1 MSTDA
6 EIKLNNGCT
15 PKNALFCCHSPVCL
29 NSSPKIL
36 PIDGQDYNRSVA
48 DVVPV
53 RIPDLTKIGMLDVNQ
68 LSKHSEP
75 EPAIP
80 NNDHKSVPAATMA
93 VPQQETRL
101 GVVLRRTSPQKK
113 SIVVKKSDPMMG
125 VVLRKVEKQSLLPP
139 KLRITERSPPPKKL
153 PAKPKKTLPAPPPEP
168 MKPEVIPVPPP
179 KPPKPINLLKNRPPP
194 EIYKIEGDKIIIIKR
209 IPRAQPPPGTDA
221 TKTTTA
227 DAKGSHRHH
236 KGHHGKNRHPKGPI
250 KTIQIQVTSYLC
262 AGKVLYVTLDSISNS
277 YVMCFPIAHS
287 FIVAN
292 YLTNNTFFFFY
303 YYLFLYTTCLLW
315 HAFKPVLSL

>member
-6 EIKLNNGCT
+6 EIKFNNGCT

-48 DVVPV
+48 DIVPV
-53 RIPDLTKIGMLDVNQ
+53 KIPDLTKISMLDVNQ
-68 LSKHSEP
+68 PSKHTVPVS
-75 EPAIP
+75 AIP
-80 NNDHKSVPAATMA
+80 TNVHKPVPTATMA

-113 SIVVKKSDPMMG
+113 SIVVKKSEPMMG

-139 KLRITERSPPPKKL
+139 KLRIADRSPPPKKL
-153 PAKPKKTLPAPPPEP
+153 TAKPKKTIPAPPPEP
-168 MKPEVIPVPPP
+168 KKPEVIPVPPP

-209 IPRAQPPPGTDA
+209 IPRAQPPPGTDP
-221 TKTTTA
+221 TTIKTNTA

-236 KGHHGKNRHPKGPI
+236 KGHHGKNRHPKGPV
-250 KTIQIQVTSYLC
+250 KTIQIQVTSYMC
-262 AGKVLYVTLDSISNS
+262 AGIALYVCI
-277 YVMCFPIAHS
+277 
-287 FIVAN
+287 
-292 YLTNNTFFFFY
+292 
-303 YYLFLYTTCLLW
+303 
-315 HAFKPVLSL
+315 

>member
-6 EIKLNNGCT
+6 EIKFNSGCT

-48 DVVPV
+48 DVIPV
-53 RIPDLTKIGMLDVNQ
+53 RIPDLTKISMLEVNQ

-75 EPAIP
+75 APAT
-80 NNDHKSVPAATMA
+80 NDHKPVAPAAMA

-139 KLRITERSPPPKKL
+139 KLRISERSPPPKKL
-153 PAKPKKTLPAPPPEP
+153 PAKPKKTIPAPPPEP
-168 MKPEVIPVPPP
+168 KKPEVIPVPPP

-221 TKTTTA
+221 TKATTT

-236 KGHHGKNRHPKGPI
+236 KGHHGKQRHPKGPV

-262 AGKVLYVTLDSISNS
+262 AGKAVYICNSRYPTHICYVFPNHIHKPLYRR
-277 YVMCFPIAHS
+277 
-287 FIVAN
+287 
-292 YLTNNTFFFFY
+292 
-303 YYLFLYTTCLLW
+303 
-315 HAFKPVLSL
+315 